1 MKFQIGDKVQ
11 NIAKP
16 QFVYEFVGED
26 NEIGNLFRLRAL
38 EKGKYKIILLVNK
51 NTLNNNYKLLKEF
64 NHPYTSIFK

>member
-11 NIAKP
+11 SIAEP

-26 NEIGNLFRLRAL
+26 NEIENLFGLRTL
-38 EKGKYKIILLVNK
+38 GKHKQILLVNK
-51 NTLNNNYKLLKEF
+51 KTLNNYRLLKEF